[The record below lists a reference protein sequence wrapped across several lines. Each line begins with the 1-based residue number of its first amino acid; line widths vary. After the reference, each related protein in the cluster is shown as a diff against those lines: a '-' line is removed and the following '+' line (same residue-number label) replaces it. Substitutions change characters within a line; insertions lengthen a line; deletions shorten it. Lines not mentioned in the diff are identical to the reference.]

1 MGMPVGPWLPVLMV
15 SVVPL
20 SQQSWAGQL
29 PPVPAGQPFWASS
42 RDVPGLVAASLAAYA
57 PTGTTAPPV
66 EPPYTARGTPGFAA
80 GTSNSSGP
88 SLPVIPF
95 VIDGGHARGS
105 GAWTIGAGS
114 SWQGVPSGAIDG
126 GNAGDDSALVDGG
139 FSEGAPMAVVSGG
152 TAPDPGADILDGGD
166 S

>member
-57 PTGTTAPPV
+57 PSGTTAPPV
-66 EPPYTARGTPGFAA
+66 EPAYTARGTPGFAA
-80 GTSNSSGP
+80 GTSNSTGPGLPAISPFIDGGSASGSSP
-88 SLPVIPF
+88 FVISGGTSAGTGPG
-95 VIDGGHARGS
+95 VIDGG
-105 GAWTIGAGS
+105 
-114 SWQGVPSGAIDG
+114 
-126 GNAGDDSALVDGG
+126 DSC
-139 FSEGAPMAVVSGG
+139 
-152 TAPDPGADILDGGD
+152 
-166 S
+166 